1 MIKENVLKKI
11 ADISKYQGNVDWSK
25 TKDDV
30 EFVILRASCG
40 TSKDTRYAQNA
51 DGCAKNGIP
60 YHAYHYLKA
69 TDFDEAVSEAEV
81 FHKATLGTA
90 PLFYVVDCEDSAIT
104 KVENKRNGAARA
116 IVEAFVFELKRLVG
130 DARVGCYIG
139 HHLYRTW
146 NLDYDSF
153 AYVWIPRYG
162 KNTGQPET
170 KPDYPCHLWQYTSK
184 GTLAGVKGRVDLN
197 AINGSKPLAFF
208 TRSEQ
213 EGDNM
218 TYDPKKVIDIAL
230 AEVGYLEKA
239 SNANLDDKTANAGSK
254 NYTKYARDL
263 DALGF
268 YNGRKQAV
276 AWCDVF
282 VDWCFVQAYGKDTAL
297 AITFQPTNAAQN
309 CGAGCKY
316 SRNYYKNNGRLYD
329 TPEPG
334 DQIFFYSS
342 DKSRISHTGLVYAVD
357 TNYVYTV
364 EGNTSSTSG
373 VVANGGSVEM
383 KKYKLNYNRLAGFGR
398 PAYSQG
404 VEPAPTLKL
413 GDRLPLVKGDEGDDV
428 AQLQTKLKGYGY
440 DLGSYGTNKD
450 GVDGDYG
457 SKTAA
462 AVKAYQTANGLTV
475 NGKYDEATH
484 AVMSGATTAPTPV
497 DPEQPSEAKKIVVI
511 KCGNG
516 GKVNIRQGDSTKYAS
531 IKQVTDGTTFEY
543 VATSPTGWYG
553 VRDNKSIAWVSPK
566 YSVLTIA

>member
-1 MIKENVLKKI
+1 MKKI

-276 AWCDVF
+276 AWCDIF
-282 VDWCFVQAYGKDTAL
+282 VDWCFVQAYGLDAAL
-297 AITFQPTNAAQN
+297 KLTNQPLGKSN

-316 SRNYYKNNGRLYD
+316 SRNYYKNNGRLHD

-398 PAYSQG
+398 PAYGQI

-428 AQLQTKLKGYGY
+428 KELQQNLIALGY
-440 DLGSYGTNKD
+440 DLGSYGADGEFGSKTD
-450 GVDGDYG
+450 AAVRAFQQAEGLGVDGKFG
-457 SKTAA
+457 AKSLAA
-462 AVKAYQTANGLTV
+462 MEAALAAL
-475 NGKYDEATH
+475 DEKQPAQEEKP
-484 AVMSGATTAPTPV
+484 AQETTT
-497 DPEQPSEAKKIVVI
+497 DST
-511 KCGNG
+511 G
-516 GKVNIRQGDSTKYAS
+516 GKMILITGKSVNARVGDSTDYDSVGHLSLGDK
-531 IKQVTDGTTFEY
+531 IEY
-543 VATSPTGWYG
+543 VATAPNGWHAG
-553 VRDNKSIAWVSPK
+553 RWNKRIVWVSPL
-566 YSVLTIA
+566 YSSIL

>member
-1 MIKENVLKKI
+1 MKKI

-404 VEPAPTLKL
+404 VEPAPALKL
-413 GDRLPLVKGDEGDDV
+413 GDRLPLAKGDEGDDV
-428 AQLQTKLKGYGY
+428 KELQQNLIALGY
-440 DLGSYGTNKD
+440 DLGSYGAD
-450 GVDGDYG
+450 GEFG
-457 SKTAA
+457 SKTDA
-462 AVKAYQTANGLTV
+462 AVRAFQQAEGLDV
-475 NGKYDEATH
+475 DGKFGAKSLAAMEAALAALDEKQPAQEEKP
-484 AVMSGATTAPTPV
+484 AQETTT
-497 DPEQPSEAKKIVVI
+497 DST
-511 KCGNG
+511 G
-516 GKVNIRQGDSTKYAS
+516 GKMILITGKSVNARVGDSTDYDSVGHLSLGDK
-531 IKQVTDGTTFEY
+531 IEY
-543 VATSPTGWYG
+543 VATAPNGWHAG
-553 VRDNKSIAWVSPK
+553 RWNKRIVWVSPL
-566 YSVLTIA
+566 YSSIL